1 MYCILAVLLS
11 RESEGRRREQDWCKS
26 GKWLL
31 PTGERAGA
39 NPQPLLSFSLFRP
52 EEEANPKP
60 SAVKSGGRG
69 ESKWSVGEWGTV
81 GRRVRAC
88 ATLAKHCI
96 IAGTNV
102 LVFYNTFFPTG
113 TFVPAGTFVPGRKG
127 TFVPDQSL
135 S

>member
-60 SAVKSGGRG
+60 SSVKSGGRG
-69 ESKWSVGEWGTV
+69 PK
-81 GRRVRAC
+81 
-88 ATLAKHCI
+88 LCI
-96 IAGTNV
+96 TKTCKLKSGQLNMNV
-102 LVFYNTFFPTG
+102 LTALSV
-113 TFVPAGTFVPGRKG
+113 
-127 TFVPDQSL
+127 QSKL
-135 S
+135 

>member
-69 ESKWSVGEWGTV
+69 PE
-81 GRRVRAC
+81 
-88 ATLAKHCI
+88 LCI
-96 IAGTNV
+96 TKTCKLKSGQLNINV
-102 LVFYNTFFPTG
+102 LT
-113 TFVPAGTFVPGRKG
+113 A
-127 TFVPDQSL
+127 L
-135 S
+135 SVKSKL